1 MRRTNIFTSLLQLS
15 RNFLLGIL
23 LMNSFIL
30 SAQGARLME
39 EGRELATEE
48 ENLVALRALVQ
59 SFEKKRRPILESL
72 QIM

>member
-1 MRRTNIFTSLLQLS
+1 MLFLKNAEAPVESLVDQLW
-15 RNFLLGIL
+15 G
-23 LMNSFIL
+23 IL

-59 SFEKKRRPILESL
+59 SFEKKRRPIFESL